1 MNKIPE
7 KKALWADEL
16 PRDIKVL
23 IENAKIDALI
33 ENFKKTNDPCCLE
46 LLCDQI
52 TPKYHER
59 KALQTI
65 KNFVAERSF
74 KKGYKYELQ
83 KIQVLSLWKLL
94 KGRDTDTNV
103 RSLISKDCNFTEDVV
118 RKIIEKN

>member
-46 LLCDQI
+46 LLCDHI

>member
-46 LLCDQI
+46 LLCDHI

-59 KALQTI
+59 KALETI

-74 KKGYKYELQ
+74 KKGYEYELQ

-103 RSLISKDCNFTEDVV
+103 RGLISKDCNFTEDVV